1 MTNGTYTVHRSCEY
15 YAKAVVHLHLNPKY
29 IFKLMNSYDWCILE
43 NMNNEQRF
51 KEKSLVL
58 SHNETFN

>member
-29 IFKLMNSYDWCILE
+29 IFKLMNSSDWCILE
-43 NMNNEQRF
+43 NKNNEHRF
-51 KEKSLVL
+51 KEKLLVL
-58 SHNETFN
+58 SHT